1 VDAEGGGGG
10 GGGGGAGIEGRDDAD
25 VGSSIETDIEG
36 DGGGIGDV
44 NEPERLGSVLV
55 AGIEMNSLLVEI
67 EVKVEALVL
76 RANEERV

>member
-1 VDAEGGGGG
+1 MDAEGGGGTG
-10 GGGGGAGIEGRDDAD
+10 VEGRDDAD

-36 DGGGIGDV
+36 DGGCIGDV
-44 NEPERLGSVLV
+44 IELERLGSVLV